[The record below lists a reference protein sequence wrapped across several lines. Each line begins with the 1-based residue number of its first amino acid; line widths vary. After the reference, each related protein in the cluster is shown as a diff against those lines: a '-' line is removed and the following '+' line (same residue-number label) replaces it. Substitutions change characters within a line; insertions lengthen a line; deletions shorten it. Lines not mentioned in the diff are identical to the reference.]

1 MKKQKNVQAAYL
13 QLMVKESEQSYLVV
27 DFMGYRREIFDGISN
42 VAMSHLKGIFIDLV
56 PYDSEFGSSTQI
68 ILNHSIKRKNLDF
81 FKIEM
86 LIVEFYSKV
95 IKLFLITQIPIRL
108 IMGSRK
114 NV

>member
-56 PYDSEFGSSTQI
+56 PYDSEFGSSTANNI
-68 ILNHSIKRKNLDF
+68 EPFYKKKKFGF
-81 FKIEM
+81 F
-86 LIVEFYSKV
+86 
-95 IKLFLITQIPIRL
+95 
-108 IMGSRK
+108 
-114 NV
+114 